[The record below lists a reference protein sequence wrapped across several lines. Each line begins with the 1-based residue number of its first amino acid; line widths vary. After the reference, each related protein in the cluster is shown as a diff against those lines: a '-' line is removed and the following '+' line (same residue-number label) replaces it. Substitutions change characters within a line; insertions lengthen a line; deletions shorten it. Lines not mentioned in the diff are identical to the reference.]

1 MFDGYAITG
10 LLELLNFKRRRG
22 KKTFPSRKGGC
33 KSELADYHV
42 IPMEKGPHCPAV
54 VKEGPVRATGTM
66 PDKGN
71 CARQTH
77 IPSHTHFLCKH
88 IHVHS
93 PSTINTIDTIENAHN
108 QTYSEPNGK
117 KN

>member
-1 MFDGYAITG
+1 M
-10 LLELLNFKRRRG
+10 

-33 KSELADYHV
+33 KLERTDYHV
-42 IPMEKGPHCPAV
+42 IPMKKVPHSSAV
-54 VKEGPVRATGTM
+54 VKEGPVRATGMM
-66 PDKGN
+66 PDKRN

-77 IPSHTHFLCKH
+77 TQFLCKQV
-88 IHVHS
+88 HVNS
-93 PSTINTIDTIENAHN
+93 PSTINTIDTIENADN